1 MNKKLFLICF
11 FLSISCV
18 ESYCVSN
25 SICFVQKRKSS
36 RISLEYLT
44 QTKGARSNFIPYI
57 VEVDDQ
63 SIGVTYLQAPANIIV
78 EIFNELGECVYRT
91 VADSATN
98 RQLLI
103 GTGDWSSGCYTI
115 YFKDSKNGNIVYG
128 EFDL

>member
-1 MNKKLFLICF
+1 MNKKLFLIYL
-11 FLSISCV
+11 FLSIVCV
-18 ESYCVSN
+18 ESFCNSN
-25 SICFVQKRKSS
+25 SICSVQKKSR
-36 RISLEYLT
+36 RIQLERIKEERVL
-44 QTKGARSNFIPYI
+44 RSNFIPYI

>member
-36 RISLEYLT
+36 RLSLEYLS

-57 VEVDDQ
+57 VEVDEK
-63 SIGVTYLQAPANIIV
+63 SIDVTYLQESSNTTV
-78 EIFNELGECVYRT
+78 EVFNELGECVYRT
-91 VADSATN
+91 VADFVSN
-98 RQLLI
+98 GQLLI
-103 GTGDWSSGCYTI
+103 GTEDWNSGYYTI
-115 YFKDSKNGNIVYG
+115 YFKESKGNIVFG
-128 EFDL
+128 EFEL